1 MPPSRRWAEALAALT
16 ALAAR
21 ARRLAAAVRDESG
34 SASLEFITV
43 GVLLLMPTVYLVLAL
58 SALESASF
66 GVEGAARQATRVFV
80 QSESEGAAESAA
92 RTAIQVTLADYGLDA
107 HNAHVA
113 ISCRP
118 NPADCLTRRGY
129 VTVTITTTVP
139 LPLMPPVLQLQL
151 PAGIPVTSVAT
162 EQVSRFWGSR

>member
-1 MPPSRRWAEALAALT
+1 MRQSRRWAEALAGRLRAT
-16 ALAAR
+16 A
-21 ARRLAAAVRDESG
+21 RDDSG
-34 SASLEFITV
+34 SASLEFVTV
-43 GVLLLMPTVYLVLAL
+43 GLLLLVPTVYLVLAL

-107 HNAHVA
+107 DTAHV
-113 ISCRP
+113 SVTCRP

-139 LPLMPPVLQLQL
+139 LPLMPPVLSLHL
-151 PAGIPVTSVAT
+151 PAGIPVQSIAT
-162 EQVSRFWGSR
+162 EQVSRFWGSK

>member
-1 MPPSRRWAEALAALT
+1 MRRSRRWASRVARWLRD
-16 ALAAR
+16 AAR
-21 ARRLAAAVRDESG
+21 DDRG

-43 GVLLLMPTVYLVLAL
+43 GVLLLVPTVYLVLAL

-107 HNAHVA
+107 QNAHVS

-139 LPLMPPVLQLQL
+139 LPLMPPVLQLHL
-151 PAGIPVTSVAT
+151 PAGIPVQSVAT

>member
-1 MPPSRRWAEALAALT
+1 MRRSRRWASRI
-16 ALAAR
+16 AAR
-21 ARRLAAAVRDESG
+21 LRDESG

-43 GVLLLMPTVYLVLAL
+43 GLVLLVPTVYLVLAL

-80 QSESEGAAESAA
+80 QSPSEGAAESAA

-107 HNAHVA
+107 RDATIT

-118 NPADCLTRRGY
+118 NPAACLTRRGY
-129 VTVTITTTVP
+129 VTVTVATTVP
-139 LPLMPPVLQLQL
+139 LPLMPPVLQLHL
-151 PAGIPVTSVAT
+151 PAGVPVQSVAT

>member
-1 MPPSRRWAEALAALT
+1 MPRSRHWAD
-16 ALAAR
+16 R
-21 ARRLAAAVRDESG
+21 ARAAVRDDSG
-34 SASLEFITV
+34 SASLEFVSV
-43 GVLLLMPTVYLVLAL
+43 GLLLLVPTVYLVLAL

-66 GVEGAARQATRVFV
+66 AVEGAARQATRVFV

-92 RTAIQVTLADYGLDA
+92 RTAIQVTLADYGLDTR
-107 HNAHVA
+107 NAQVA

-129 VTVTITTTVP
+129 VTVTITATVP
-139 LPLMPPVLQLQL
+139 LPLLPSVLQLHL
-151 PAGIPVTSVAT
+151 PAGIPVRSVAT

>member
-1 MPPSRRWAEALAALT
+1 MPPSRRWTDRVADRLRD
-16 ALAAR
+16 AAR
-21 ARRLAAAVRDESG
+21 NDGG
-34 SASLEFITV
+34 SASLEFVTV
-43 GVLLLMPTVYLVLAL
+43 GLLLLVPIVYLVLAL

-107 HNAHVA
+107 RNAHVV

-118 NPADCLTRRGY
+118 NPSDCLTRRGY

-139 LPLMPPVLQLQL
+139 LPLMPPVLQLHL
-151 PAGIPVTSVAT
+151 PAGIPVQSVAT
-162 EQVSRFWGSR
+162 EQVSRFWGSK

>member
-1 MPPSRRWAEALAALT
+1 MRRSKPWAD
-16 ALAAR
+16 
-21 ARRLAAAVRDESG
+21 RLAASLRDDSG
-34 SASLEFITV
+34 SASLEFVTV
-43 GVLLLMPTVYLVLAL
+43 GLLLLVPTVYLVLAL

-80 QSESEGAAESAA
+80 QSQSEGAAESSA

-107 HNAHVA
+107 HDAHVS
-113 ISCRP
+113 ITCRP

-139 LPLMPPVLQLQL
+139 LPLVPPVLNLQL
-151 PAGIPVTSVAT
+151 PAGIPVQSVAT
-162 EQVSRFWGSR
+162 EQVSRFWGSK

>member
-1 MPPSRRWAEALAALT
+1 MRPWKRWAERV
-16 ALAAR
+16 AAR
-21 ARRLAAAVRDESG
+21 LQRVTVDDSG

-43 GVLLLMPTVYLVLAL
+43 GLLLLVPVVYLVLAL

-107 HNAHVA
+107 RDAQVA
-113 ISCRP
+113 ITCRP
-118 NPADCLTRRGY
+118 NPSDCLTRRGF

-139 LPLMPPVLQLQL
+139 LPLMPPVLQLHL
-151 PAGIPVTSVAT
+151 PAGIPVQSVAT
-162 EQVSRFWGSR
+162 EQVSRFWGSK

>member
-1 MPPSRRWAEALAALT
+1 MRRSRRWAD
-16 ALAAR
+16 
-21 ARRLAAAVRDESG
+21 RLADDSG
-34 SASLEFITV
+34 SASLEFVTV
-43 GVLLLMPTVYLVLAL
+43 GLLLLVPIVYLVLAL

-92 RTAIQVTLADYGLDA
+92 STAIQVTLADYGLDA
-107 HNAHVA
+107 HNARVA

-118 NPADCLTRRGY
+118 NPADCLTRRGF

-139 LPLMPPVLQLQL
+139 LPLMPPVLQLHL
-151 PAGIPVTSVAT
+151 PAGIPVQSVAT
-162 EQVSRFWGSR
+162 EQVSRFWGSK

>member
-1 MPPSRRWAEALAALT
+1 MRRSRRWGERVAWLRELA
-16 ALAAR
+16 
-21 ARRLAAAVRDESG
+21 RDDSG
-34 SASLEFITV
+34 SASLEFVTV
-43 GVLLLMPTVYLVLAL
+43 GLLLLVPIVYLVLAL

-107 HNAHVA
+107 KNAKVA
-113 ISCRP
+113 ITCRP
-118 NPADCLTRRGY
+118 NPGDCLTRRGY

-139 LPLMPPVLQLQL
+139 LPLMPPVLQLNL
-151 PAGIPVTSVAT
+151 PAGIPVQSVAT
-162 EQVSRFWGSR
+162 EQVSRFWGSK

>member
-1 MPPSRRWAEALAALT
+1 MPPSRRWADRLRAV
-16 ALAAR
+16 AR
-21 ARRLAAAVRDESG
+21 DDGG

-43 GVLLLMPTVYLVLAL
+43 GLLLLVPIVYLVLTL

-92 RTAIQVTLADYGLDA
+92 RTAIDVTLADYGLDA

-113 ISCRP
+113 INCRP
-118 NPADCLTRRGY
+118 DPADCLTRRGF

-139 LPLMPPVLQLQL
+139 LPLMPPVLQLHL
-151 PAGIPVTSVAT
+151 PAGIPVQSVAT
-162 EQVSRFWGSR
+162 EQVSRFWGSK

>member
-1 MPPSRRWAEALAALT
+1 MRPSRRWTERV
-16 ALAAR
+16 AAR
-21 ARRLAAAVRDESG
+21 LRDTARDDGG
-34 SASLEFITV
+34 SASLEFVTV
-43 GVLLLMPTVYLVLAL
+43 GLLLLVPTVYLVLAL

-107 HNAHVA
+107 RNAQVA
-113 ISCRP
+113 VSCRP
-118 NPADCLTRRGY
+118 NPADCLTRRGF

-139 LPLMPPVLQLQL
+139 LPLIPPVLQVHL
-151 PAGIPVTSVAT
+151 PAGIPVQSVAT
-162 EQVSRFWGSR
+162 EQVSRFWGSK

>member
-1 MPPSRRWAEALAALT
+1 MPRSRRWASRVEA
-16 ALAAR
+16 
-21 ARRLAAAVRDESG
+21 RLRNAVRDDSG

-43 GVLLLMPTVYLVLAL
+43 GVMLLVPTVYLVLAL
-58 SALESASF
+58 STLESASF

-80 QSESEGAAESAA
+80 QSESEGEAESAA
-92 RTAIQVTLADYGLDA
+92 RTAIEVTLADYGLDA
-107 HNAHVA
+107 HQARVA

-139 LPLMPPVLQLQL
+139 LPLMPPVLQLHL
-151 PAGIPVTSVAT
+151 PAGIPVQSVAT

>member
-1 MPPSRRWAEALAALT
+1 MQRSRRWARRV
-16 ALAAR
+16 R
-21 ARRLAAAVRDESG
+21 AVVRDDSG

-43 GVLLLMPTVYLVLAL
+43 GVMLLVPTVYLVLAL

-66 GVEGAARQATRVFV
+66 GVEGAARQATRVYV
-80 QSESEGAAESAA
+80 QSESEAAAESAA

-107 HNAHVA
+107 DDARVV

-151 PAGIPVTSVAT
+151 PAGIPVQSVAT